1 MSPVCSF
8 GELINRS
15 NVEFLFT
22 LSRRNKEIEKKQ
34 KKKINKK
41 KKKKT
46 RMKRRLRLIEI
57 HL

>member
-34 KKKINKK
+34 KKINKK

>member
-22 LSRRNKEIEKKQ
+22 LSRRNKEIEK
-34 KKKINKK
+34 NKK
-41 KKKKT
+41 KLNK
-46 RMKRRLRLIEI
+46 KRRRRRLE
-57 HL
+57 